1 MVISGWREARTG
13 NASAFASYQVRD
25 HGVNKL
31 VKNWN
36 DVVQLKE
43 PTVFVRNFSLG
54 PKRSTELQVM
64 FLLSGT
70 GRL

>member
-1 MVISGWREARTG
+1 MENKPIAGLVVISGWREARTG
-13 NASAFASYQVRD
+13 NTSAFASYQVRD

-43 PTVFVRNFSLG
+43 PTVLVRNFSLG
-54 PKRSTELQVM
+54 PKRSTEL
-64 FLLSGT
+64 
-70 GRL
+70 

>member
-1 MVISGWREARTG
+1 M
-13 NASAFASYQVRD
+13 SAFASYQVRD

-36 DVVQLKE
+36 DVVLIVQLRE

-54 PKRSTELQVM
+54 PKRSTEL
-64 FLLSGT
+64 
-70 GRL
+70 